1 MLIEALD
8 RVLRGAALAAA
19 VLAIALLAGCGG
31 DDDDASDS
39 AAGAESVATGAEQSP
54 ADFGEEAKGA
64 ERDAAGA
71 AVQGFLRAWADGDWA
86 KACSLLAT
94 STKEYVALFAGQYVK
109 SPACTEQ
116 LEALSKRLPAKMLP
130 QDERIEVTAVRL
142 GDEGGFVLYRNAGG
156 TESNAGGTESAFPVL
171 QEDSAWKVAA
181 IVGSKL
187 P

>member
-54 ADFGEEAKGA
+54 ADFGEEAESA

-71 AVQGFLRAWADGDWA
+71 AVQGFLSAWGAGDWA
-86 KACSLLAT
+86 KACSLMAA
-94 STKEYVALFAGQYVK
+94 STKQNVELFAGQYVK
-109 SPACTEQ
+109 SQDCAEQ
-116 LEALSKRLPAKMLP
+116 LEALSEQLPAKMLP
-130 QDERIEVTAVRL
+130 QPGRIEVTAVRV
-142 GDEGGFVLYRNAGG
+142 GDAGGFVLYRDADG
-156 TESNAGGTESAFPVL
+156 TKYAFPVL

-181 IVGSKL
+181 LVGSKL